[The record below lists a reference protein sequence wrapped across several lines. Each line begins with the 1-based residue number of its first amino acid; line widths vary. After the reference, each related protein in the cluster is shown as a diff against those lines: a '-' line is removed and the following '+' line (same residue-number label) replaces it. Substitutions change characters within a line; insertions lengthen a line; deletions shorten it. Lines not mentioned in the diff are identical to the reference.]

1 MQKNCHLHNFFFNNL
16 VPVGLWTST
25 ALPPL
30 ISDGTSE
37 DQTSTTAIADTAAMP
52 GHGCDIDG
60 QFYMDGMQVG
70 FNFNLYIRQVE

>member
-1 MQKNCHLHNFFFNNL
+1 MQKNCLRHKLYFNIL

-70 FNFNLYIRQVE
+70 FNFNLYIRRVE